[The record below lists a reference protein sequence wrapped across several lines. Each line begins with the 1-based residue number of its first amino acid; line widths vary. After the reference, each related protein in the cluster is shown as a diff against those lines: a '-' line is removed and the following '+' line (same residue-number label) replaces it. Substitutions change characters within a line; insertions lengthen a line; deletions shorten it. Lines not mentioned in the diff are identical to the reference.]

1 MRSKREHQDSGEDL
15 SYRELRLLSEV
26 YDTPQASQRDL
37 SRRLGIALGLTN
49 ALMRSLAEKGYVRV
63 THATWKRWLYA
74 LTPAGFT
81 RKIQL
86 TVGYIHRFVDHYQK
100 VRQTLRE
107 ELEPLDLNAESRVA
121 IYGTG
126 ELAELVYMGLRDTGI
141 EEIDIFTPRDSVD
154 GKFLGML
161 VKHSASL
168 SPTDY
173 DRVIIASLAGVEGR
187 REELALLGVPRE
199 KIVTLLSEATEGSNG
214 V

>member
-1 MRSKREHQDSGEDL
+1 MRSKNEQQNSGEDPT
-15 SYRELRLLSEV
+15 YRELRLLTEV
-26 YDTPQASQRDL
+26 YSTPQASQRDL
-37 SRRLGIALGLTN
+37 SLRLGIALGLTN
-49 ALMRSLAEKGYVRV
+49 ALLRKLAEKGYVRV
-63 THATWKRWLYA
+63 TQSSWKRWLYA
-74 LTPAGFT
+74 ITPAGFT
-81 RKIQL
+81 RKIHL

-100 VRQTLRE
+100 VRETLRE
-107 ELEPLDLNAESRVA
+107 DLEPLNLNAESRVA

-126 ELAELVYMGLRDTGI
+126 ELSELVYMCLRDTGI

-161 VKHSASL
+161 VRHSASL

-173 DRVIIASLAGVEGR
+173 DRVIIASLAGVEVR

-199 KIVTLLSEATEGSNG
+199 KIVTLLSEATEGNDG

>member
-1 MRSKREHQDSGEDL
+1 MRSKSEQQNSGEDPTN
-15 SYRELRLLSEV
+15 RELRLLTEV
-26 YDTPQASQRDL
+26 YSTPQASQRDL
-37 SRRLGIALGLTN
+37 SLRLGIALGLTN
-49 ALMRSLAEKGYVRV
+49 ALMRKLAEKGYVRV
-63 THATWKRWLYA
+63 TQSSWKRWLYA
-74 LTPAGFT
+74 ITPAGFT
-81 RKIQL
+81 RKIHL

-100 VRQTLRE
+100 VRETLRE
-107 ELEPLDLNAESRVA
+107 DLEPLNLNAESRVA

-173 DRVIIASLAGVEGR
+173 DRVIIASLAGVEVR
-187 REELALLGVPRE
+187 REELAILGVPRE
-199 KIVTLLSEATEGSNG
+199 KIVTLLSEATEGNDG